1 METYTAEE
9 LMKIN
14 EIHAYL
20 ALEYFDKEGK
30 SVLSLCHDQI
40 QDIEKRLKVEMTEKG
55 RGEFITLLT

>member
-30 SVLSLCHDQI
+30 AKVFSAYATIKSLKKD
-40 QDIEKRLKVEMTEKG
+40 
-55 RGEFITLLT
+55 

>member
-30 SVLSLCHDQI
+30 SVLMRSCSLCHDQI

-55 RGEFITLLT
+55 RG

>member
-1 METYTAEE
+1 MKTYSTEE

-20 ALEYFDKEGK
+20 ALEDFNKVDK

-40 QDIEKRLKVEMTEKG
+40 KDIKKDYKLK
-55 RGEFITLLT
+55 

>member
-55 RGEFITLLT
+55 RG